1 MSLPCCVSQLACCC
15 GSSACS
21 LCCSCC
27 PNIKT
32 STSTRVMYTLYHI
45 MGTIVCFLM
54 LSPTVSE
61 ALKKHVTFYGE
72 FCTSINAGTYC
83 EMLVGHSAVYK
94 VCFGMAIFFF
104 IFFILMI
111 NVKTSKDCRAC
122 LHNGFWFVKLVIL
135 AGMCAG
141 AFFIP
146 DQDTFHKAWLYIGA
160 AGAFLFILIQLVL
173 LVEFAHKWNK
183 TWWAGTANNKCWY
196 AALALVTLILYSVA
210 VCAVV
215 LMVIFYTDTDGCKL
229 NKILLG
235 VNTGLCFIVSMVA
248 ITPCVQKYQPNS
260 GLLQSGVISCY
271 VMYLT
276 FSALANAPP
285 EYVMKGNVNTTICT
299 PQLLGNGLQTDDKLV
314 SMLGAIIMYGCVL
327 YACLTSTTRSSS
339 ATLGVSRIPNSEP
352 IEARCCFCFTSDEDA
367 GDCKVDGAEKGIQ
380 KVIHNENTAVV
391 YSYSFFH
398 FVFFLGSLYV
408 MMILTNW
415 FEYADVNLEN
425 LFVPRNV
432 STFWIKMASCWLCIL
447 LFLWTL
453 IAPMCCPNREFSV

>member
-1 MSLPCCVSQLACCC
+1 
-15 GSSACS
+15 
-21 LCCSCC
+21 
-27 PNIKT
+27 
-32 STSTRVMYTLYHI
+32 MYTLYHI
-45 MGTIVCFLM
+45 LGTIVCFLM
-54 LSPTVSE
+54 LSPSVGE
-61 ALKKHVTFYGE
+61 MLKTHVTFYGE
-72 FCTSINAGTYC
+72 FCRTIKAGTDC
-83 EMLVGHSAVYK
+83 ERLVGYSAVYK

-104 IFFILMI
+104 IFFLIMI
-111 NVKTSKDCRAC
+111 NVKTSKDCRAY
-122 LHNGFWFVKLVIL
+122 LHNGFWFVKLVVL

-146 DQDTFHKAWLYIGA
+146 DQDTFHKVWLYIGV
-160 AGAFLFILIQLVL
+160 AGAFLFILIQLIL

-215 LMVIFYTDTDGCKL
+215 LMVIFYTDPEGCTL

-235 VNTGLCFIVSMVA
+235 VNTSLCFIVSMVA

-276 FSALANAPP
+276 FSALANSPP
-285 EYVMKGNVNTTICT
+285 EIVMKQGMNTTICI
-299 PQLLGNGLQTDDKLV
+299 PQLLGKGLQTDDKLV
-314 SMLGAIIMYGCVL
+314 SVLGAIIMYGCVL

-339 ATLGVSRIPNSEP
+339 ATLGVSTVPNSKP
-352 IEARCCFCFTSDEDA
+352 TEARCCFCFVPDEEA
-367 GDCKVDGAEKGIQ
+367 GNYKIDGAEKGIQ
-380 KVIHNENTAVV
+380 KVIHNENSSVV

-408 MMILTNW
+408 MMMLTNW
-415 FEYADVNLEN
+415 FQYREVNLEN
-425 LFVPRNV
+425 LFEPQNV
-432 STFWIKMASCWLCIL
+432 STVWIKMASCWLCIL

-453 IAPMCCPNREFSV
+453 IAPMCCPGREFSV

>member
-15 GSSACS
+15 GSNDCS
-21 LCCSCC
+21 LCCSGC

-32 STSTRVMYTLYHI
+32 STGTRVMYTLYHI
-45 MGTIVCFLM
+45 LGTMVCFLM
-54 LSPTVSE
+54 LSPTVGE
-61 ALKKHVTFYGE
+61 TLKTHVPFYNE
-72 FCTSINAGTYC
+72 FCKTIQAGAGC
-83 EMLVGHSAVYK
+83 DRLVGYSGVYK
-94 VCFGMAIFFF
+94 VCFGMAVFFF

-111 NVKTSKDCRAC
+111 NVKTSKDCRAY
-122 LHNGFWFVKLVIL
+122 LHNGFWFVKFVVL

-146 DQDTFHKAWLYIGA
+146 DQDTFHKAWLYIAA
-160 AGAFLFILIQLVL
+160 AGAFLFILIQLIL

-183 TWWAGTANNKCWY
+183 TWWGGTEQNKCWY
-196 AALALVTLILYSVA
+196 VALALVTFILYLVA
-210 VCAVV
+210 ILAVV
-215 LMVIFYTDTDGCKL
+215 LMVIFYTHPDGCKL

-276 FSALANAPP
+276 FSSLANTPA
-285 EYVMKGNVNTTICT
+285 EYIMKDGINTTICI

-314 SMLGAIIMYGCVL
+314 SVLGAIIMYGCVL

-339 ATLGVSRIPNSEP
+339 ITLGVSSTSAAKPT
-352 IEARCCFCFTSDEDA
+352 EARCCFCFLPDEEGNYEID
-367 GDCKVDGAEKGIQ
+367 GDEKGTQ
-380 KVIHNENTAVV
+380 KVVHNEKQAVV

-398 FVFFLGSLYV
+398 FIFFLGSLYV
-408 MMILTNW
+408 MMTLTNW
-415 FEYADVNLEN
+415 FEYESVALETFAFGN
-425 LFVPRNV
+425 SSN
-432 STFWIKMASCWLCIL
+432 FWIKMASCWICIL

-453 IAPMCCPNREFSV
+453 IAPLCCPKREFFV

>member
-15 GSSACS
+15 GTSDCS

-32 STSTRVMYTLYHI
+32 STGTRVMYTLYHI
-45 MGTIVCFLM
+45 LGTIVCFLM
-54 LSPTVSE
+54 LLPSVGE
-61 ALKKHVTFYGE
+61 ALRTHVPFYGE
-72 FCTSINAGTYC
+72 FCETIQAGARC
-83 EMLVGHSAVYK
+83 ERLVGYSAVYK

-104 IFFILMI
+104 IFFLLMI
-111 NVKTSKDCRAC
+111 NVKTSKDCRAY
-122 LHNGFWFVKLVIL
+122 LHNGFWFAKLVVL
-135 AGMCAG
+135 GGMCAG

-160 AGAFLFILIQLVL
+160 AGAFLFILIQLIL

-183 TWWAGTANNKCWY
+183 TWWAGTSNNKCWY
-196 AALALVTLILYSVA
+196 AALALVTLILYSIA
-210 VCAVV
+210 VLAVV
-215 LMVIFYTDTDGCKL
+215 LMVIFYTDPDGCKL
-229 NKILLG
+229 SKILLG

-276 FSALANAPP
+276 FSALANTPA
-285 EYVMKGNVNTTICT
+285 EYVMKNGVNTTICT
-299 PQLLGNGLQTDDKLV
+299 PQLLDSGLQTDDRLV
-314 SMLGAIIMYGCVL
+314 SVLGAIIMYGCVL
-327 YACLTSTTRSSS
+327 YACLSSTTRSSS
-339 ATLGVSRIPNSEP
+339 VTLGVSKTPSSEP
-352 IEARCCFCFTSDEDA
+352 TEARCCFCFVPDEEGNYD
-367 GDCKVDGAEKGIQ
+367 VDGGEKGTQ
-380 KVIHNENTAVV
+380 KVIHNEKNAVV

-408 MMILTNW
+408 MMTLTNW
-415 FEYADVNLEN
+415 FEYDGVDLEKFIVPGNL
-425 LFVPRNV
+425 
-432 STFWIKMASCWLCIL
+432 STLWIKMASCWLCIL
-447 LFLWTL
+447 LFLWTI